1 MKKILLSAVL
11 VASLGAVAVAN
22 AATTTST
29 GTITVTGTVVA
40 STCTV
45 AVNGS
50 QSPTVPLGNMIASM
64 LPAGSAGGWQPV
76 QMIISNCTA
85 VTGYSTVIPYFSGTG
100 VDTGNGYLKNTFGTG
115 ASNVEVAL
123 STSQS
128 LSGVLTLQNVSGSQ
142 NAGTV
147 ALTTQGSNSATI
159 NYYAGFMNSSGIAA
173 TAGGVNATVQY
184 ALNYQ

>member
-1 MKKILLSAVL
+1 MKKLLLSAVL
-11 VASLGAVAVAN
+11 VATLGAATVAN
-22 AATTTST
+22 AASTST

-40 STCTV
+40 STCAV

-50 QSPTVPLGNMIASM
+50 QNPTVPLGNMIASM

-76 QMIISNCTA
+76 NMVISGCTA
-85 VTGYSTVIPYFSGTG
+85 VTGYTNVIPYFSGTG
-100 VDTGNGYLKNTFGTG
+100 VDTGNGYLKNTFGAG

-123 STSQS
+123 STTQS
-128 LSGVLTLQNVSGSQ
+128 LGGVLTLQNASGSQ
-142 NAGTV
+142 NAGTTP
-147 ALTTQGSNSATI
+147 LTSQGSNTVTLS
-159 NYYAGFMNSSGIAA
+159 YYAGFMNSSGVAA